1 MNLEAHLREK
11 RSAGRGLL
19 VPYITGGLND
29 DWLATIE
36 EVAARGADAIEIG
49 IPFSDPIMDGP
60 VIQAASQQAL
70 MRGATPQG
78 VVAELS
84 ALDVDVPLVVMT
96 YYNPVHHFGHVRFAE
111 ALAAAG
117 VDGAILPDLP
127 VDEID
132 EWAKACVDSGI
143 ETVLLAAP
151 TTTDER
157 LGVICERSQGF
168 VYGIALLGVTGERDS
183 VASEA
188 LQMGA
193 RLKSA
198 TDKPVLLGLGISNP
212 MQAREASAA
221 ADGVIV
227 GSALVR
233 RLLEGASPSEA
244 GDFVAALR
252 AGIDE
257 GL

>member
-84 ALDVDVPLVVMT
+84 ALDIDVPLVVMT

-132 EWAKACVDSGI
+132 EWAKACVEPGI

>member
-1 MNLEAHLREK
+1 MNLESHLREK
-11 RSAGRGLL
+11 RSAGRRLL
-19 VPYITGGLND
+19 VPYITGGIND

-70 MRGATPQG
+70 LRGATPYG
-78 VVAELS
+78 LVAELS
-84 ALDVDVPLVVMT
+84 SLDIDVPLVVMT

-111 ALAAAG
+111 ALASSG
-117 VDGAILPDLP
+117 VDAAIVPDLP
-127 VDEID
+127 LDEID
-132 EWAKACVDSGI
+132 EWAVAATNSGI

-157 LGVICERSQGF
+157 LAAICERSHGF

-183 VASEA
+183 VSSEA
-188 LQMGA
+188 LQMGT
-193 RLKSA
+193 RLKNA
-198 TDKPVLLGLGISNP
+198 TDKPVLLGLGISNAK
-212 MQAREASAA
+212 QAREASGT

-244 GDFVAALR
+244 GDFVATLR
-252 AGIDE
+252 AGLDE
-257 GL
+257 GI

>member
-1 MNLEAHLREK
+1 MNLESHLRGK
-11 RSAGRGLL
+11 RDQGHRLL
-19 VPYITGGLND
+19 VPYITGGFND
-29 DWLATIE
+29 DWLATVE
-36 EVAARGADAIEIG
+36 ELSANGADAIEIG

-60 VIQAASQQAL
+60 IIQAASQQAL
-70 MRGATPQG
+70 MRGATPHG
-78 VVAELS
+78 IIAELS
-84 ALDVDVPLVVMT
+84 ALDIDTPLVVMT
-96 YYNPVHHFGHVRFAE
+96 YYNPVHHFGHLRFAD
-111 ALAAAG
+111 ALASSG
-117 VDGAILPDLP
+117 VDGAIVPDLP

-132 EWAKACVDSGI
+132 EWANAAADSGI
-143 ETVLLAAP
+143 ETILLAAP

-157 LGVICERSQGF
+157 LATICERSHGF

-183 VASEA
+183 VATEA
-188 LQMGA
+188 LQMGK
-193 RLKSA
+193 RLKDA

-212 MQAREASAA
+212 KQARQASDA

-244 GDFVAALR
+244 GEFVARLR
-252 AGIDE
+252 AGLDE